1 MVIDQTFTLQSKA
14 LDDTRRFNVYL
25 PLGYAESVTLR
36 LLVLYIS
43 DGGLGEDF
51 LHIAVLVQV
60 LVGNSSMRPFIL
72 VGIENTQRRRD
83 LT

>member
-1 MVIDQTFTLQSKA
+1 MG
-14 LDDTRRFNVYL
+14 DTRHCNVYL

-36 LLVLYIS
+36 LPMLYIS

-51 LHIAVLVQV
+51 LHIAVLAQV
-60 LVGNSSMRPFIL
+60 LVGNGSMRPFIL